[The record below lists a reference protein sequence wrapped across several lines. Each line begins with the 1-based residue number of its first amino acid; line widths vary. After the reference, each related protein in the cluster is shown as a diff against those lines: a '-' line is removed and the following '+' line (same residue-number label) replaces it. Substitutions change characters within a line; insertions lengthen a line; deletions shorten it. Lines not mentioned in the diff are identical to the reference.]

1 MTAQVGPTTPHR
13 MVGERYALFDL
24 LGRGGMGAVWRA
36 EDRVIGRWVAV
47 KELRLP
53 DGVSE
58 REREVFQ
65 ERVLREARSAGRLN
79 DPSVVTVYDVVN
91 EAGGTYIVMELV
103 EAPTL
108 THLVQ
113 TNGPLPPATV
123 AALGEQVLAALEAAH
138 AAGIVHRDVK
148 PSNIMVLPNGRVKL
162 ADFGIAQAA
171 DDPKLTTSGMLIGS
185 PGYMA
190 PERVRGDEAAPA
202 SDLWALGA
210 VLCYAVEGVPP
221 FERTTTAAT
230 LHAIVNEM
238 PVLTRCQG
246 QLASVIMGLLIG
258 DPRARLT
265 GPQVHALLHVPGPG
279 FDVTTP
285 LGPATPTNGTMQMS
299 GGPGYGTQVGWP
311 MTAPVAVARR
321 RRTGLRVAVAVVALA
336 VAVGIGLTGYRL
348 GHRAGAAGPTAMSA
362 TLTYGATDA
371 QLPEFGLG
379 VGSCG
384 NGRITAGRSF
394 TSSESIPCDGPHDFE
409 VFASG
414 TALDSSSQRV
424 TAPDATELA
433 HEAEGVCTVVFHS
446 SMVTATAKDAT
457 LTYAALVPSARAWQA
472 DPESETGTRRMLCVL
487 WNKDD
492 SQLTHSVLSDGS

>member
-1 MTAQVGPTTPHR
+1 VTAQVGPATPHR
-13 MVGERYALFDL
+13 MIGERYALFDL

-53 DGVSE
+53 DGVTE

-79 DPSVVTVYDVVN
+79 DPAVVTVYDVVN
-91 EAGGTYIVMELV
+91 EAGATYIVMELV

-108 THLVQ
+108 SQVVQ
-113 TNGPLPPATV
+113 GGGPLPPASV
-123 AALGEQVLAALEAAH
+123 AALGEQVLIALEAAH

-148 PSNIMVLPNGRVKL
+148 PSNIMVLPSGRVKL

-190 PERVRGDEAAPA
+190 PERVRGGDASPA
-202 SDLWALGA
+202 SDLWALGT
-210 VLCYAVEGVPP
+210 VLWFAVEGKSP

-230 LHAIVNEM
+230 LHAIVNEL
-238 PVLTRCQG
+238 PPLTRCQG

-258 DPRARLT
+258 DPQSRLT

-285 LGPATPTNGTMQMS
+285 LGPATPTGNGTMRAQNA
-299 GGPGYGTQVGWP
+299 PGHPTQAAWP
-311 MTAPVAVARR
+311 TATVAQRR
-321 RRTGLRVAVAVVALA
+321 PRRTGLRVLAAVVALV
-336 VAVGIGLTGYRL
+336 VAAGLGVGGYLL
-348 GHRAGAAGPTAMSA
+348 GHHAGAAGPSAMSP
-362 TLTYGATDA
+362 TLTYGGSDA
-371 QLPEFGLG
+371 QLPQFGLG

-384 NGRITAGRSF
+384 SGRITAGRSF
-394 TSSESIPCDGPHDFE
+394 TSDESVPCDRPHDFE

-414 TALDSSSQRV
+414 SALDASAKV
-424 TAPDATELA
+424 GAPDPKDLA
-433 HEAEGVCTVVFHS
+433 HEAEGVCTVVFGS
-446 SMVTATAKDAT
+446 SLVTQADKDTT
-457 LTYAALVPSARAWQA
+457 LTYAALVPSPRAWQS
-472 DPESETGTRRMLCVL
+472 DPDSETGTRSMLCVL
-487 WNKDD
+487 WNEDET
-492 SQLTHSVLSDGS
+492 QLTHSALASGS